1 MPGVLMSDPITP
13 QPWWVAVFGA
23 GLFTV
28 RWLIGFGGRA
38 AEAEIKRLSDRV
50 DKLEQQQAA
59 DALIITALRGQI
71 AALDTQNALLRQ
83 QITMGG
89 MQAVA

>member
-1 MPGVLMSDPITP
+1 MSDPLTP
-13 QPWWVAVFGA
+13 QPWWAAVLGA
-23 GLFTV
+23 ILFTV

-38 AEAEIKRLSDRV
+38 AEAEIKRLSARV
-50 DKLEQQQAA
+50 DKLEQQQAT
-59 DALIITALRGQI
+59 DAQMIATLRGQI

-89 MQAVA
+89 AQAVA

>member
-1 MPGVLMSDPITP
+1 MSDPVTP
-13 QPWWVAVFGA
+13 QPWWVAVLGA
-23 GLFTV
+23 GLMTV

-59 DALIITALRGQI
+59 DAQIITALRGQI

-83 QITMGG
+83 QIALSGA
-89 MQAVA
+89 QAAA